1 MDSYILHQEKRN
13 ASEYSAIKDNL
24 RPVCA
29 TLALQDLHLID
40 WAMQRNGCQNSSRER
55 LARAHQR
62 ALHLSRMPHRRRSDR
77 IMYFKLLNIAE
88 GQDLPTSLFLGLN
101 FRASSEAYSF
111 KVVGGILRMSVF
123 AADTHILRSCHA
135 TPLTCSFYASIGLDL
150 KRIIRD

>member
-1 MDSYILHQEKRN
+1 
-13 ASEYSAIKDNL
+13 
-24 RPVCA
+24 
-29 TLALQDLHLID
+29 
-40 WAMQRNGCQNSSRER
+40 
-55 LARAHQR
+55 
-62 ALHLSRMPHRRRSDR
+62 
-77 IMYFKLLNIAE
+77 MYFKLLNIAE